1 MSKEKKSQK
10 KKQLQ
15 VQKITEEP
23 IDEKSNALILGGV
36 LLAMSSIGLLI
47 YVLNEKVFNLGWILE
62 PDSRITLLYKI

>member
-23 IDEKSNALILGGV
+23 IDEKSNALIVTGV

-47 YVLNEKVFNLGWILE
+47 YVLNEKVFNLG
-62 PDSRITLLYKI
+62 

>member
-23 IDEKSNALILGGV
+23 IDEKSNALILTGV

-47 YVLNEKVFNLGWILE
+47 YVLNEKDFNLGWILE